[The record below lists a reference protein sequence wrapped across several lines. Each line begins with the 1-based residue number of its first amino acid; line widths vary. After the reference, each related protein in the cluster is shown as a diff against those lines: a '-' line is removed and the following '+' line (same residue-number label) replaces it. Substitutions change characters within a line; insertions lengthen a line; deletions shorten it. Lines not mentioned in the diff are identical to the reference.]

1 MKLWKSVVVLA
12 LTVGLLVPA
21 ASAAFTDQE
30 EIKHKEAV
38 DGCVRLGII
47 GGYPE
52 GDFRPEGGVTRAQM
66 CKLICVAVNGGQEPD
81 LNAVPNKV
89 TFTDTAGNWAKDY
102 IAYCATDGIVS
113 GMGDGRFAPDSGV
126 TATQAAKMLLVALG
140 YDAKAEGFNDGP
152 MWAKNVE
159 HEATAAAL
167 FDGLDGVDHD
177 KPLSRDNAARM
188 IWNTLHACEVEYV
201 EQTVTVE
208 GETSTVLVQRDR
220 QNEDGTLLTMLKEKF
235 GMDVL
240 PPAEGDEV
248 LPGDGE
254 DGNDL
259 PTREDH
265 L

>member
-1 MKLWKSVVVLA
+1 MKLWKSAVALA
-12 LTVGLLVPA
+12 LTAGLLIPA

-30 EIKHKEAV
+30 AIKHQEAV
-38 DGCVRLGII
+38 SGCVRLGII

-66 CKLICVAVNGGQEPD
+66 CKLISVAVNGGQEPD
-81 LNAVPNKV
+81 LKAVPNKV
-89 TFTDTAGNWAKDY
+89 TFTDISKNWAKDY
-102 IAYCATDGIVS
+102 IAYCAAHGIVS

-152 MWAKNVE
+152 MWAQNVE
-159 HEATAAAL
+159 HEAAAAAL
-167 FDGLDGVDHD
+167 YDGLNDVARD

-208 GETSTVLVQRDR
+208 GEETTLFVHRDR
-220 QNEDGTLLTMLKEKF
+220 LSEDGTLLTMLKEKF
-235 GMDVL
+235 GLDVL
-240 PPAEGDEV
+240 PPEEGDEV
-248 LPGDGE
+248 VPGDGE

-259 PTREDH
+259 PTQEDH